1 MSRNKRMYPFIMTR
15 HEIRIDG
22 LSLRGWGYGTLH
34 DKEKQYQVEVRN
46 ALPGDRVLAEIR
58 RIEKN
63 HFEADVVSFLA
74 YGYPRIQSRCPHA
87 GCRKDKDTGC
97 GGCTL
102 QSIDYGTQLD
112 LKHAILCRYLQDN
125 HIAQTPNPVLPC
137 PSQWFYRNK
146 MELTFGPDG
155 ADMLGVGLHPAGFQ
169 HEVIT
174 LRQCDTLSPL
184 VAMLCVRTTAWAQAF
199 GVSYY
204 VFRKNSGF
212 LRNLTYREGKRTGQ
226 KMVILTTSGE
236 DTLSFS
242 DGIRSAREVVEH
254 YAEHV
259 LGCLPE
265 QVDTFYWTTVV
276 TQKGRKTVQEDH
288 LIFGPPV
295 LREVMFVPDE
305 AHALQFEV
313 LPHAFFQPN
322 TLQAERLY
330 DIVRR
335 QAEPFMKPDT
345 PVLDLYCGTG
355 TIALSFA
362 RHGHRAIAVDIEV
375 QAIENARA
383 NAAFNGL
390 SDQVEFYAGDVAETL
405 KMLLDRDAKFSEYLL
420 VIDPPRRGLL
430 PPAYKQI
437 MRLGMDTIIYV
448 SCNPESLA
456 ADLEKFVS
464 DGYVIVHIQPV
475 DMLPQTAHLETVV
488 TLVYGPSFS
497 KFPFLKA

>member
-1 MSRNKRMYPFIMTR
+1 MPRHKRLYQYIMTR
-15 HEIRIDG
+15 HEILIEG
-22 LSLRGWGYGTLH
+22 LSLRGWGRGFLH
-34 DKEKQYQVEVRN
+34 DGEKKYDVEVRN

-63 HFEADVVSFLA
+63 SLEGEVVEFLER
-74 YGYPRIQSRCPHA
+74 GYPRIHERCIHA

-102 QSIDYGTQLD
+102 QSIAYETQLD
-112 LKHAILCRYLQDN
+112 LKRTILQRCLLKN
-125 HIAQTPNPVLPC
+125 HVEATPDPVLPC
-137 PSQWFYRNK
+137 ASQWYYRNK

-155 ADMLGVGLHPAGFQ
+155 ADQLGVGLHPAGFQ

-184 VAMLCVRTTAWAQAF
+184 ISELCVKTTEWAQAM
-199 GVSYY
+199 GVTYY
-204 VFRKNSGF
+204 IFRKNSGF
-212 LRNLTYREGKRTGQ
+212 LRNLTFREGKRTGQ
-226 KMVILTTSGE
+226 NMVILTTSGE
-236 DTLSFS
+236 ETIAFG
-242 DGIRSAREVVEH
+242 DGTASAQDVIAH

-259 LGCLPE
+259 LKSLSKPI
-265 QVDTFYWTTVV
+265 DTFYWTTIV
-276 TQKGRKTVQEDH
+276 TIKGQRTLQEDH
-288 LIFGPPV
+288 LIFGPAV
-295 LREVMFVPDE
+295 LREVMYVPDA

-322 TLQAERLY
+322 TLQAEQLY

-335 QAEPFMKPDT
+335 FAEPFMKPDT

-383 NAAFNGL
+383 NAEFNGL
-390 SDQVEFYAGDVAETL
+390 ADKVEFYAGDTGETL
-405 KMLLDRDAKFSEYLL
+405 KMLLDQDAKFSEYLL

-437 MRLGMDTIIYV
+437 MRLGIETIVYV

-456 ADLEKFVS
+456 NDLEKFVA
-464 DGYVIVHIQPV
+464 DGYHIHHIQPV

-488 TLVYGPSFS
+488 LLSRSHPRGY
-497 KFPFLKA
+497 

>member
-1 MSRNKRMYPFIMTR
+1 MPRNKRMYQFIMTR
-15 HEIRIDG
+15 HEILIEG
-22 LSLRGWGYGTLH
+22 LSLRGWGRGTLCI
-34 DKEKQYQVEVRN
+34 DEKKYGVEVRN
-46 ALPGDRVLAEIR
+46 ALPGDRVLAELR

-63 HFEADVVSFLA
+63 SFEAEVVEFVSH
-74 YGYPRIQSRCPHA
+74 GYARVAERCRHA
-87 GCRKDKDTGC
+87 GCRRDKDTGC

-102 QSIDYGTQLD
+102 QSIAYETQLD
-112 LKHAILCRYLQDN
+112 LKHTLLQRCLKSN
-125 HIAQTPNPVLPC
+125 HVEATPNPVLPC
-137 PSQWFYRNK
+137 ANQWFYRNK

-155 ADMLGVGLHPAGFQ
+155 ADQLGVGLHPAGFQ

-174 LRQCDTLSPL
+174 LRQCETLSPL
-184 VAMLCVRTTAWAQAF
+184 IAELCVRTTQWAQEN
-199 GVSYY
+199 GVTYY

-212 LRNLTYREGKRTGQ
+212 LRNLTFREGKRTG
-226 KMVILTTSGE
+226 KNMVILTTSGE
-236 DTLSFS
+236 DNLPFG
-242 DGIRSAREVVEH
+242 DGTKTAREIIDH
-254 YAEHV
+254 YAAHV
-259 LGCLPE
+259 LCNLSHAI
-265 QVDTFYWTTVV
+265 DTFYWTTIV
-276 TQKGRKTVQEDH
+276 TVKGCKTVQEDH
-288 LIFGPPV
+288 LIFGPSV
-295 LREVMFVPDE
+295 LREVMYVPDE
-305 AHALQFEV
+305 AHALAFEI

-383 NAAFNGL
+383 NAEYNGL
-390 SDQVEFYAGDVAETL
+390 SDSVEFYDGDTAETL
-405 KMLLDRDAKFSEYLL
+405 KQLLDRDAKFSEYLL

-437 MRLGMDTIIYV
+437 MRLGIDTIIYV

-456 ADLEKFVS
+456 NDLEKFLL
-464 DGYVIVHIQPV
+464 DGYRIHNIQPV

-488 TLVYGPSFS
+488 TLSRREKSFDV
-497 KFPFLKA
+497 